1 MAQRPIIHTLD
12 NTAMTNT
19 EKLITELK
27 KHTNV
32 EYGKVSTSTDGKEQY
47 RYVFYKLKYP
57 HADNYLVRMFM
68 KASTE
73 NTGKDYHTRFESG
86 NYSFTYDRPQFKGQ
100 KNGTMTMRYLEIMDD
115 ENSKYKRG
123 GQTKTQSNKIEKVMH
138 EFKQG
143 TLRSSNGKKVT
154 NRTQAIAIALSE
166 AGVSQRFDEGG
177 VITQQ
182 EIQAMKSYIESED
195 ANEFLKNSFG
205 KVLKKY
211 NVDLNNLDVKKYPL
225 GKPTNPYGFYGNTYM
240 EDENKEQGVKFLLTG
255 EYPLVAKAIY
265 EKDYSMWLFYNYLGR
280 INISYEAC
288 EEWLKQAQN
297 YFADDMPMP
306 LKLIHTPLAKDG
318 RSYATYRIV
327 GEGKKSFAELQI
339 EKPLTY
345 SYKGRY
351 YYNIIGMVG
360 NYDAKNSDGWG
371 TYYKERKTGLLIPEF
386 TKTSFHFNTLIHEF
400 AHCYDFQTQSLDQIK
415 KYEQREREGKKE
427 TRELSELEKKIYG
440 KTLDEQENDIDDI
453 IANHFD
459 LFVDGLIKILRAC
472 ASGKIPITQLFEQQA
487 MDVQT
492 ALGGVY
498 GDLLLEQRERKRREE
513 AMQNRADEVRDNER
527 FTWQGK
533 KIPDVLV
540 EYIIEK
546 SVQDGLKERLSK
558 GGAKQPFTMS
568 EIIELDNLIN
578 LFIDTKYRS
587 FMVRYPS
594 KAPALLESMKAM
606 KVESNR
612 IINNHY
618 DNIRNKFTYGFYP
631 KNDLDV
637 YLMNNCDI
645 RNFKDYKSW
654 KECAKT
660 NISDQTR

>member
-73 NTGKDYHTRFESG
+73 NTGKDYHTRFENG